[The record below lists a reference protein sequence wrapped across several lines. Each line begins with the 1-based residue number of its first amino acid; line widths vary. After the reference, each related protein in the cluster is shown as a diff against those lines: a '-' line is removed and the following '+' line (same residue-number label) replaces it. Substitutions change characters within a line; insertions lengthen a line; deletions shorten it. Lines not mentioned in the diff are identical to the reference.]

1 MDTLILYKAYR
12 EYIAEP
18 ECPNG
23 DLCDPRDRHAAN
35 IAFLEM
41 NMRLTKESFCGVMA
55 HIKYNL
61 SRRLKDGCRLIDDPK
76 LGGHYYVY
84 SDDFEQIEQEAVRA
98 WERAERLYALIL
110 DSEHDIAEEYA
121 LREREKD
128 KEILREIR
136 RKEFMNTPAI
146 LIKSCKQLSLFK
158 T

>member
-18 ECPNG
+18 ERPNG

-41 NMRLTKESFCGVMA
+41 NMRLTKESFCGVIA
-55 HIKYNL
+55 HIKYIL

-84 SDDFEQIEQEAVRA
+84 CDGYGQIEQEARHA
-98 WERAERLYALIL
+98 WEQAERLYGLIL
-110 DSEHDIAEEYA
+110 DSQKAISEEYA

-128 KEILREIR
+128 AKLLCEIR
-136 RKEFMNTPAI
+136 RKEFMNAPATPV
-146 LIKSCKQLSLFK
+146 KSCKQLSLF
-158 T
+158 